1 MPEVKRAHMVSRAY
15 LEAWAN
21 GRSLV
26 WVFDKE
32 NPEISGVRSVR
43 DATVVRY
50 AYRTELT
57 SLDLEADY
65 ARVESRATPALRN
78 LANGGSVGREGE
90 VAIVD
95 FLDMHRER
103 GGFADK
109 TKARVPMASAN
120 VLTGESRLVHA
131 GLGDRI
137 VLSRSVDTSRV
148 RIKDLRV
155 DRWRWHVLPVDSGL
169 ITGDGAVLL
178 WSERD
183 AVRTVTFPISPSRL
197 LVIGSGLSGA
207 TVPINSL
214 MADHSRR
221 WLIGSP

>member
-15 LEAWAN
+15 IEAWSN
-21 GRSLV
+21 DRSLV
-26 WVFDKE
+26 TVFDKE
-32 NPEISGVRSVR
+32 NPAASGVRSVR

-57 SLDLEADY
+57 TLL
-65 ARVESRATPALRN
+65 
-78 LANGGSVGREGE
+78 
-90 VAIVD
+90 AIVE

-109 TKARVPMASAN
+109 TKERVPMASAN
-120 VLTGESRLVHA
+120 VLTGQSRMVHA

-148 RIKDLRV
+148 RIRDLPV
-155 DRWRWHVLPVDSGL
+155 GRWRWHVLPVDSGL

-183 AVRTVTFPISPSRL
+183 TTCTVTFPISPSRL
-197 LVIGSGLSGA
+197 LVIGSGLDGA

-214 MADHSRR
+214 IADQSRR